1 MPIDRRRFLVASA
14 SLAVLSGGTGRAA
27 AQSYGQSYNATND
40 EGRAVANMRL
50 PGEITGEILAL
61 RGVTYVGPREAETTI
76 YEFFDFNCPY
86 CRKAGADLAS
96 LASSDPTLR
105 IGLVHNPI
113 LSVQSAQAA
122 KVALAVQRKLGSAAA
137 WSLYGQ
143 LLGRPG
149 RIDGPGAL
157 DAATALGLPKPEA
170 ESIADSEEVRA
181 ALKSH
186 MKMAAD
192 LGLYA
197 TPSYVLGNT
206 GILGHPGARSLARM
220 IASLRRCDRIAC

>member
-1 MPIDRRRFLVASA
+1 MQIDRRRL
-14 SLAVLSGGTGRAA
+14 LAAAAGLGTALGLAGVAA
-27 AQSYGQSYNATND
+27 AQGYGQTFAATND
-40 EGRAVANMRL
+40 DGRPIANMRL
-50 PGEITGEILAL
+50 PGEITGEIPSLK
-61 RGVTYVGPREAETTI
+61 GVTYLGPREAETTL

-86 CRKAGADLAS
+86 CRKAAADVSALA
-96 LASSDPTLR
+96 ASDPALR

-137 WSLYGQ
+137 WNLYGQ
-143 LLGRPG
+143 LLGKPG
-149 RIDGPGAL
+149 RIDGPAALAVAGSLGAPASEL
-157 DAATALGLPKPEA
+157 EA
-170 ESIADSEEVRA
+170 IADSEEVRL

-186 MKMAAD
+186 MRMAAD

-206 GILGHPGARSLARM
+206 GILGHPGVRSLARM